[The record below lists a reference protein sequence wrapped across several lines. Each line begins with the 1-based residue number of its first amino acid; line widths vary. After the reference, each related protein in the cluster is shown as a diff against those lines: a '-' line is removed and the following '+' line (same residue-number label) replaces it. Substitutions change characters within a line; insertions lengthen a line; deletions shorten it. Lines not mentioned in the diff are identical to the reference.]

1 MSSCHKVDLRM
12 LADFSKHLQIG
23 IPNPSSPNNA
33 NKSMKNKTRRR
44 LETCYFEVGQNALF
58 DQIRQWFKV
67 KTNLSSLEVL
77 LSSGLL
83 RYLDLIFITSFYK
96 TNIGNKRRKEAFK
109 DHLIYHV
116 CAMLVPETQVTLIY
130 LLVVK
135 MLMYFCIIMI
145 KGASDVIGLFLFRVE
160 AMNGKAR
167 TLSQLKRPRSK
178 AF

>member
-1 MSSCHKVDLRM
+1 
-12 LADFSKHLQIG
+12 
-23 IPNPSSPNNA
+23 
-33 NKSMKNKTRRR
+33 MKNKTRRS
-44 LETCYFEVGQNALF
+44 LETCYFEVRQNALF
-58 DQIRQWFKV
+58 DQIGQWFKV

-77 LSSGLL
+77 LSYSGLL

-160 AMNGKAR
+160 AMNGG
-167 TLSQLKRPRSK
+167 PGH
-178 AF
+178 